1 MVQINTHNGQFD
13 LCDTLVA
20 HGQTSSLYQLTEAS
34 QELLQVEKGC
44 EPKQPPDYSKSLE
57 ISKTPNM
64 GWGNQSKF
72 DYK

>member
-1 MVQINTHNGQFD
+1 MGSLICVILWCPWADIQF
-13 LCDTLVA
+13 VPA
-20 HGQTSSLYQLTEAS
+20 HRSKLGTAF
-34 QELLQVEKGC
+34 QVEKGC
-44 EPKQPPDYSKSLE
+44 QPKQPPDYSKSLE